1 MVLIFKLVLITT
13 QKSTRNKNHWFFWEF
28 WFLFCGEIW
37 VFSLRTMVVIK
48 NECMILL
55 KNVLWCQL
63 QFISLNLGLYMCQVE
78 FVIGDKCVV
87 GHFWLINFWFIHR
100 TDAICLPLTHARE
113 ARITTRPCGGV
124 QVVTWAGR
132 VHIKIDQLHISRH
145 YTLIISFLCLFNSP
159 PGLIYCGGSYSYFT
173 PLFFTQRL
181 CQWRP
186 NSGTN

>member
-1 MVLIFKLVLITT
+1 
-13 QKSTRNKNHWFFWEF
+13 
-28 WFLFCGEIW
+28 
-37 VFSLRTMVVIK
+37 
-48 NECMILL
+48 MILL

-63 QFISLNLGLYMCQVE
+63 QFISLNLGLYMCQGE

-132 VHIKIDQLHISRH
+132 VHIKINQLHISRH

-159 PGLIYCGGSYSYFT
+159 PGLIYCGGSYSYFIQ
-173 PLFFTQRL
+173 LFFNQRL

-186 NSGTN
+186 NSGTNKPIWPKYCRHSLQPIDRIFAKFGPDRSIGSRVRASLA